1 MAALTEARS
10 TVEVQLGSTLVLPVA
25 AATKIF
31 DGALVVLD
39 ESGYAAP
46 ASKADKLKAAGRAE
60 CLADNSGGT
69 AGAISVTVR
78 RGVYLWDNDTT
89 NPVTIAHV
97 MGPCYIVDDHTV
109 CSLATGSSI
118 AGTVLGI
125 DGETGQVIVETR

>member
-1 MAALTEARS
+1 MAALTEARN

-25 AATKIF
+25 AGAKIF
-31 DGALVVLD
+31 DGALVALD
-39 ESGYAAP
+39 ATGYAAP
-46 ASKADKLKAAGRAE
+46 ANKAEGLKAVGRAE

-78 RGVYLWDNDTT
+78 RGVYLWDNDATD
-89 NPVTIAHV
+89 PVGIAHV

-109 CSLATGSSI
+109 CSLATGSSA